1 MFGFLRLMA
10 ACAAMRFSMFTVAIV
25 ENEKA
30 DAHLMKDYLKKYA
43 GELKIPMEVR
53 IYYSGQAFLDAYQP
67 DFSLI
72 LMDIEMPVKSG
83 METAQEFR
91 AFDRGTPLVF
101 VTNIAKYAI
110 QGYSVGAMDYILKP
124 VRYADLKIRLERIR
138 ERNGFSSE
146 QIIFSY
152 QSQHYIFQPS
162 EVYYVESF
170 SHAIVFH
177 TKKGDYPARKS
188 MNDWEKALKTFG
200 FSRCSNSYLVNLRL
214 ISEIRGN
221 SILIDEKE
229 IPLSRARKK
238 TFLQEWMLYV

>member
-1 MFGFLRLMA
+1 
-10 ACAAMRFSMFTVAIV
+10 MFTVAIV

-30 DAHLMKDYLKKYA
+30 DALLLKDYLKKYA
-43 GELKIPMEVR
+43 GELQIPAEIR
-53 IYYSGQAFLDAYQP
+53 IYASGQAFLDAYQP
-67 DFSLI
+67 DLSLI

-83 METAQEFR
+83 MEAAKTLR
-91 AFDRGTPLVF
+91 TFDKGTPLVF
-101 VTNIAKYAI
+101 ITNIAKYAI

-124 VRYADLKIRLERIR
+124 VHYADLKIRLERIR
-138 ERNGFSSE
+138 EMNGFSAE
-146 QIIFSY
+146 QIVLPY
-152 QSQHYIFQPS
+152 QMQYHIFQPN

-177 TKKGDYPARKS
+177 TKKGDFPARKS
-188 MNDWEKALKTFG
+188 MNEWEKTLKPFG

-221 SILIDEKE
+221 SIMIDKAE

-238 TFLQEWMLYV
+238 DFLQDWMLYL